1 MFPGGNIGLVQKQ
14 AENSTIRAPAI
25 IGWTKGRKEASTNL
39 GKPEQAIREASDQQG
54 QETPRGQEMRA
65 GGYTSEEAAQ
75 EAGYAV

>member
-1 MFPGGNIGLVQKQ
+1 MQK
-14 AENSTIRAPAI
+14 
-25 IGWTKGRKEASTNL
+25 RKLNYRFHNPYPVEAAADYILKIFMEANL
-39 GKPEQAIREASDQQG
+39 GKLEQAIREASDQQG